1 MKKLLF
7 LLLLFFNLH
16 IFFSEDSWHLCF
28 CTTAIAQNMSREAI
42 DNVLED
48 DDDVHEEFECPYCHE
63 KFSTAANRDRH
74 QSTCGTNYRT
84 EYEYDAAG
92 NRIRRRI
99 VLSVLMNAQKHDGE
113 DSESPF
119 PSVECAVC
127 CLLAKR
133 EDWESAD
140 GVASPPDGS
149 GLDGRCHPVQQWPKN
164 QSFA

>member
-7 LLLLFFNLH
+7 LLLLSVNLH
-16 IFFSEDSWHLCF
+16 IFSSNDGWHLRL

-63 KFSTAANRDRH
+63 KFSTAANRNKH
-74 QSTCGTNYRT
+74 QATCGTNYRT

-99 VLSVLMNAQKHDGE
+99 VLSAVMNAQKHDGK
-113 DSESPF
+113 DAESPF
-119 PSVECAVC
+119 QSVECAVC

-140 GVASPPDGS
+140 GVASSPDGS
-149 GLDGRCHPVQQWPKN
+149 GLDGRRNSMQQWPKD
-164 QSFA
+164 QSLA